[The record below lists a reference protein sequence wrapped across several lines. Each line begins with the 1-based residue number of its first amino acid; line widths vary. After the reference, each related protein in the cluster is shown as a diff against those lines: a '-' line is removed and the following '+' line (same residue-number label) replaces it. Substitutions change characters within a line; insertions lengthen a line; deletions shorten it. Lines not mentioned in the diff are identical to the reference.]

1 MSRSCR
7 RSSSWAPRSSRTS
20 PTDGFARPSRARLI
34 GQAGVM
40 GSQRKPWWPALAIAA
55 GAVTLSVLVSGGTA
69 AAAKKGTTLAKAPAL
84 ARSGHAAFWDCPAKT
99 TELLVAVNTL
109 TLDPG
114 ATLDVS
120 FTVRNSGPSPCNYTA
135 PYAGVAPGPTSTAL
149 TAGLCGS
156 LGFQVKDS
164 HHHTVW
170 PGAQVVNCPA
180 LLSLAQ
186 DRGTRTSRTARAEW
200 HQGPT
205 GSSSSTRHSA
215 SPFMSQSPE
224 PCR

>member
-1 MSRSCR
+1 
-7 RSSSWAPRSSRTS
+7 
-20 PTDGFARPSRARLI
+20 
-34 GQAGVM
+34 M

-84 ARSGHAAFWDCPAKT
+84 AQSGHAAFWDCPAKT

-120 FTVRNSGPSPCNYTA
+120 FTVRNAGPSACNYTA

-156 LGFQVKDS
+156 LGFQVKDI

-180 LLSLAQ
+180 LGFAQLAA
-186 DRGTRTSRTARAEW
+186 GATVS
-200 HQGPT
+200 GT
-205 GSSSSTRHSA
+205 GSWNQDKPNSTRRVA
-215 SPFMSQSPE
+215 PGTYRLVIVNTPFSFPLHVAKS
-224 PCR
+224 